1 MASQSTNVMSMEQSE
16 LLCFVTD
23 KSKLMA
29 FDHIVKI
36 VTDFYSEDDL
46 LTARSLLLTATLIVY
61 LSAGVRT

>member
-36 VTDFYSEDDL
+36 VTDF
-46 LTARSLLLTATLIVY
+46 
-61 LSAGVRT
+61 